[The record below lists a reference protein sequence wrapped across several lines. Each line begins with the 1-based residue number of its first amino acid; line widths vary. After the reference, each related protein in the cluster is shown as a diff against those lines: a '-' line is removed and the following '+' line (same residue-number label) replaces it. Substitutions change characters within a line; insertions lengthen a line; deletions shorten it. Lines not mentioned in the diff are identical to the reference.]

1 MKKKFL
7 LVITILITALVSSV
21 TYAELIIKDYI
32 FNMNAQ
38 YASNEQTLNV
48 DVSFDKLYDEFIMP
62 GYEHYLKSG
71 TLYVGIYDNDSL
83 VALDSEY
90 IGERKIS
97 EHKAFMSFPARL
109 LVKDKTYQIR
119 GFIWDDDM
127 EPIGDCK
134 EIEYTHITES
144 FTVERDVKLFDGFSD
159 NILKIRNTEYGI
171 AVNEYKLS
179 DNYELYVNGVLLN
192 AADLDFENLFAG
204 ADGNVRLIDTDVNGE
219 YDKIYIDEFYYTAVV
234 SHVVTSLYETKIHF
248 KKSSGIAE
256 SMMLYKNGRYKY
268 TFIKNGEE
276 ILPSELK
283 ENDVL
288 SIKYDLNDGF
298 DRSAFYDVQVSDKKV
313 TGIVSRISTD
323 LNDEKYYRID
333 GVDYSVAIGFTDEIV
348 VGKSYSF
355 FITFNN
361 KIGYVVDIDS

>member
-7 LVITILITALVSSV
+7 LVITILITALISSV
-21 TYAELIIKDYI
+21 TYAELILKDYI
-32 FNMNAQ
+32 FNMNAR
-38 YASNEQTLNV
+38 YASNEQTFNV
-48 DVSFDKLYDEFIMP
+48 DVFFDKLYDEFIMP
-62 GYEHYLKSG
+62 GFEHYLKSG

-97 EHKAFMSFPARL
+97 EHKAFMAFPANV
-109 LVKDKTYQIR
+109 LVKEKTYQIR
-119 GFIWDDDM
+119 GFIWDDNM
-127 EPIGDCK
+127 EPIGDCR
-134 EIEYTHITES
+134 EIEYTHITEN
-144 FTVERDVKLFDGFSD
+144 FTVERDVRFFDGVSD
-159 NILKIRNTEYGI
+159 DILKIRDAEYGAI
-171 AVNEYKLS
+171 KEYKLS

-192 AADLDFENLFAG
+192 EANLDFENLFAG
-204 ADGNVRLIDTDVNGE
+204 ADGNVRLIDTEVDGE

-234 SHVVTSLYETKIHF
+234 SHVVTSFYETQIHF
-248 KKSSGIAE
+248 KKTSGIAE
-256 SMMLYKNGRYKY
+256 SMMLYKNGKYK
-268 TFIKNGEE
+268 FIKNGTE

-283 ENDVL
+283 ENDIL

-333 GVDYSVAIGFTDEIV
+333 GVDYAFAIGVTDEIV

-355 FITFNN
+355 FTTFNN
-361 KIGYVVDIDS
+361 KIGYVIDIDL